1 MLVVTNARSPTRII
15 LSAKEDF
22 IFVEQEVTKKAEWP
36 LGFGK
41 LTPGL
46 MHIQNCFCVPL
57 YRQEI
62 NVKVYILAVQWPG
75 VRVIQFCW
83 SQYPNFQGKNLLT
96 QLGRCVFS
104 ESALITG
111 VGDGLGQFLEKGYWG
126 REPQLFNKSC
136 CEGQV
141 SIMYLVH
148 SKCSIKWLVLLRMK
162 TTDTGW
168 QIFIEC
174 FSMSGTISRPLHA
187 YLINKTFC
195 SFTPYY

>member
-1 MLVVTNARSPTRII
+1 M
-15 LSAKEDF
+15 
-22 IFVEQEVTKKAEWP
+22 
-36 LGFGK
+36 
-41 LTPGL
+41 
-46 MHIQNCFCVPL
+46 
-57 YRQEI
+57 
-62 NVKVYILAVQWPG
+62 
-75 VRVIQFCW
+75 RVIQFCW

-187 YLINKTFC
+187 YLINKLFAVLLLITSK
-195 SFTPYY
+195 SFAPIYFQHQLKMHRSWEGTHVHLWLIHVDVWQKSNQCCKQLSFN